1 MMKAA
6 VFEGRKASGMLNIR
20 EVARP
25 EPGDGQVLV
34 RVAYASVNAADVR
47 SMRLGIVRKGK
58 IMGTDIAGRIEA
70 VGKGASKFRRG
81 DEVLVELPTPGF
93 GGFAE
98 YAAVPEAALTLKPEG
113 VSFEEAAALP
123 MASCTALQALRNWG
137 GFKAG
142 QKVLIVGASG
152 GVGTYAVQLAK
163 HLGAEVTAVC
173 SARSA
178 TKAAELGADRV
189 IDYAKGDFA
198 RSGDRYDRILA
209 VNGSYPL
216 TAYRRL
222 LAENGVCVFIGGALK
237 QIFKCMLFGALLS
250 TGGRRFHIL
259 AARPSAADL
268 AFVVDLVARGAVAPV
283 IDRRYPLSEAAEAV
297 QYVNEGHAR
306 GKVVVRVE
314 A

>member
-1 MMKAA
+1 MKAA
-6 VFEGRKASGMLNIR
+6 VFEGMKAPEILAIR

-34 RVAYASVNAADVR
+34 QVAAASVNAADIR
-47 SMRLGIVRKGK
+47 SMRMGIVRKGK
-58 IMGTDIAGRIEA
+58 IMGADIAGRIEA
-70 VGKGASKFRRG
+70 VGKNVTRFQRG
-81 DEVLVELPTPGF
+81 DEVLAEIPTPDF

-98 YAAVPEAALTLKPEG
+98 YAVSPEARMALKPSG

-123 MASCTALQALRNWG
+123 MASCTALQALKNWG
-137 GFKAG
+137 GVMAG

-152 GVGTYAVQLAK
+152 GVGTFAVQLAK

-189 IDYAKGDFA
+189 LDYAKGDFT

-209 VNGSYPL
+209 VNGSYPP

-237 QIFKCMLFGALLS
+237 QIFKCMLFGALYS
-250 TGGRRFHIL
+250 TGGRRFHVL

-283 IDRRYPLSEAAEAV
+283 IDRRYPLIKAAEAV

-306 GKVVVRVE
+306 GKVVVRVG